1 MPTSNWLRDVGS
13 QPRFPGARKWLA
25 PSAPIGR
32 YFSQNAPLAQSSN
45 LHTSK
50 AVPIAA
56 SFKEPV
62 PERPQRLAVKPS
74 SAPALRV
81 QASSFSRP
89 VAAPA
94 SQAMDTQLKAL
105 PTLPVLA
112 RGVSG
117 CVNSPF
123 LGLFRTFSGPAFQ
136 AMDTQFGARQ
146 GRRPRRFTAIVLS
159 VSRKR
164 DDAQVPAIRR
174 CFH

>member
-32 YFSQNAPLAQSSN
+32 HFSQNAPLAQSSN

-81 QASSFSRP
+81 QASSFLDQLRPQLLRPWIPNSRRCLHFCP
-89 VAAPA
+89 RSGRFRLYELRVSRTFLDQLRPPT

-105 PTLPVLA
+105 PTLPVPA

-117 CVNSPF
+117 CMNSAF
-123 LGLFRTFSGPAFQ
+123 LGLF
-136 AMDTQFGARQ
+136 
-146 GRRPRRFTAIVLS
+146 
-159 VSRKR
+159 
-164 DDAQVPAIRR
+164 
-174 CFH
+174 